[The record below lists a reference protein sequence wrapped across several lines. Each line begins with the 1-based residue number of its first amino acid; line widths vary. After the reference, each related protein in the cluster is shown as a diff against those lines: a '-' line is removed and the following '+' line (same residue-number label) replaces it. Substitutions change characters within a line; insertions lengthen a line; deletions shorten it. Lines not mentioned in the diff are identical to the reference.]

1 MNSKAMGKQI
11 IYMIIMILGSMWLS
25 SNNIVNAEPMRM
37 QVTGGNIRTVLL
49 SVAKS
54 GNFNII
60 IDDKVNG
67 YVL

>member
-54 GNFNII
+54 GN
-60 IDDKVNG
+60 
-67 YVL
+67 